1 MQKKI
6 GFLIIALTSFIVTSC
21 GCSMKKRSSNPDQS
35 NSQVSTPS
43 EDSQDVPIS
52 SSFDSSLDD
61 SDNDH
66 VHTYSAS
73 WSNDET
79 YHWHAATCGHNVTSD
94 KAFHEFGDWIITTD
108 PTPTTEGLKYR
119 NCSICGYAVYEKIP
133 ANGETH
139 QHNFS
144 NTWSF
149 DETYHWHACSGCSEV
164 KDKAEH
170 VLGTPSIDINTGVI
184 SAGCLVCY
192 HGVVLPPQACVITWK
207 NYDGTVL
214 ETDTVY
220 TGDTPTYDGP
230 TPSKPS
236 DSEYN
241 YVFAGWTPDIRV
253 VIESTSYTAKFNAVP
268 ISEQHE
274 HNFVKNPD
282 TLEYVCSCGEKNG
295 RDYEMN
301 ITIPEIH
308 VGDLYKPRDYAFS
321 FKNDDGALVLGYV
334 VFIVNGESTI
344 NPSKGTDYHFPETI
358 VDEYITAIVYVG
370 VHNDTNVKYLD
381 DGNRIGNLDVYINN
395 QLATQSVPHTN
406 VTNPAWY
413 PESEPSV
420 IGGNFCAFRV
430 SNLSKVLP
438 SSTQPQT
445 HTVIWKNYDGI
456 VLRTDTD
463 VTDPTHATYSGTEPT
478 RPSDGQYTYYF
489 KEWSLTSVSTDGYT
503 IIYTATY
510 EQSIFKFVYYNS
522 SSYELYSLINKNYA
536 GAIEVPATFMGLPVV
551 QIDDDAFKDAKN
563 VTSLIIPDSI
573 NNIGSHICAGMS
585 SLQSLT
591 VPFVGLNKNATGQD
605 GVFGYFFG
613 NTAATGLV
621 ETRQYYDSS
630 NSRTSYIPESLRKVT
645 VLDGNIG
652 YGAFDNCSMLTNVA
666 IKGAETIGKNA
677 FLTCSSLSAIS
688 LNEGIKTI
696 GDSAFAGTALIELVI
711 PNSVTKLG
719 NYICSGCTSLKTFLA
734 NNEEGKLIEIGWS
747 FFNGCTSIETI
758 ALPLYGH
765 LGTLF
770 DDEMY
775 DGAVEVVTDSGTYYI
790 PSTLKTFKDT
800 GGILSAKAFE
810 YTPLTT
816 IEITN
821 QVLLI
826 NESALAGANSL
837 VNLTIPYVGTNPE
850 PTELDSST
858 LFGEIFGTHGYGNA
872 YTNGVSQSPKVGNQK
887 TYYLPNTLKNITVTG
902 GNINYHAFQ
911 SVDKVDTIT
920 IKGATVIGEQA
931 FYHCSANVTLNEGIT
946 TIEKQAFYYSD
957 MASDLVIP
965 DSVTSIGQSAFAYAD
980 HITGFVIGANVE
992 TIGGSAFSNCKVAT
1006 SITFKGNKITTIESS
1021 TFNHCD
1027 ALTSIVI
1034 PEGVTSIRSQA
1045 FDYCGALVDVTLPST
1060 ITDLRAASIFS
1071 HNDVLTSIKF
1081 NGTVAQWNA
1090 INKASNWV
1098 SSTCPNLATIRCSDG
1113 VVTL

>member
-1 MQKKI
+1 MQKKL
-6 GFLIIALTSFIVTSC
+6 GFLIIALTSLIVTSC
-21 GCSMKKRSSNPDQS
+21 GCSTKRRSSNPVQSNDPISIESDQS
-35 NSQVSTPS
+35 ADTP
-43 EDSQDVPIS
+43 VPIS
-52 SSFDSSLDD
+52 SNEPIDSHDSSNPGP
-61 SDNDH
+61 SSSSSNPGPGSSSSSSSSEAH
-66 VHTYSAS
+66 VHSFS
-73 WSNDET
+73 SEWS
-79 YHWHAATCGHNVTSD
+79 V
-94 KAFHEFGDWIITTD
+94 
-108 PTPTTEGLKYR
+108 
-119 NCSICGYAVYEKIP
+119 
-133 ANGETH
+133 
-139 QHNFS
+139 
-144 NTWSF
+144 
-149 DETYHWHACSGCSEV
+149 DETYHWHACTGCSEV
-164 KDKAEH
+164 RDKAEH
-170 VLGTPSIDINTGVI
+170 DLGTPGIDVMTGEI
-184 SAGCLVCY
+184 SAFCLICRKNI
-192 HGVVLPPQACVITWK
+192 VLPPRQCTITWK
-207 NYDGTVL
+207 NYDGSVL
-214 ETDTVY
+214 ETDTAY

-295 RDYEMN
+295 RDYEMSV
-301 ITIPEIH
+301 TIPEIH
-308 VGDLYKPRDYAFS
+308 VGDLYKQRDYAFS
-321 FKNDDGALVLGYV
+321 FKNDDGALAFGWVAFDIGGTV
-334 VFIVNGESTI
+334 I
-344 NPSKGTDYHFPETI
+344 NTTD
-358 VDEYITAIVYVG
+358 
-370 VHNDTNVKYLD
+370 NDY
-381 DGNRIGNLDVYINN
+381 Y
-395 QLATQSVPHTN
+395 
-406 VTNPAWY
+406 Y
-413 PESEPSV
+413 PESLSGKSITAYAYVGIYDETNIKYDDSSSSINLANVDVFVNNQTLTKKGRVVHSYYYGTITPQLPTKYFYV
-420 IGGNFCAFRV
+420 YEITNFGT
-430 SNLSKVLP
+430 LLP

-445 HTVIWKNYDGI
+445 YTVIWRNYDDT

-463 VTDPTHATYSGTEPT
+463 VSDPTHATYSGTEPT
-478 RPSDGQYTYYF
+478 RPSDDQYVYYF
-489 KEWSLTSVSTDGYT
+489 KEWSLVSSDGT
-503 IIYTATY
+503 TFIYYAIY
-510 EQSIFKFVYYNS
+510 EKSIFKFVYYNS

-536 GAIEVPATFMGLPVV
+536 AAIEVPATFMGLPVV

-563 VTSLIIPDSI
+563 VTSLIIPNSI
-573 NNIGSHICAGMS
+573 NNIGSHICDGMT

-591 VPFVGLNKNATGQD
+591 VPFVGPNKNATGQN

-613 NTAATGLV
+613 STAATGLV

-630 NSRTSYIPESLRKVT
+630 NSRTSYIPESLRQVT

-652 YGAFDNCSMLTNVA
+652 YGAFDSCNMLTNVA
-666 IKGAETIGKNA
+666 IEGAETIGKNA

-696 GDSAFAGTALIELVI
+696 GDSAFAGTAIVELVI

-719 NYICSGCTSLKTFLA
+719 NYICSGCASLKTFLA

-821 QVLLI
+821 QVSFI

-850 PTELDSST
+850 PAELDSST
-858 LFGEIFGTHGYGNA
+858 LFGEIFGTQGYGNA

-902 GNINYHAFQ
+902 GDVYYHSFQ
-911 SVDKVDTIT
+911 AVDKVDTIT

-931 FYHCSANVTLNEGIT
+931 FYHCSADVTLNEGIT

-992 TIGGSAFSNCKVAT
+992 TLGGSAFSHCNVAT

-1060 ITDLRAASIFS
+1060 ITDLHAASVFS

-1081 NGTVAQWNA
+1081 NGTVAQWDA
-1090 INKASNWV
+1090 VRKSSNWI
-1098 SSTCPNLATIRCSDG
+1098 SSTCPNLATIVCSDG